1 MQDGAPVCWLSLL
14 FITCITIVTRIVYDT
29 YTYIY
34 IDGVLCQLICLG
46 GTWLFVEM
54 GNSQSSMIS
63 RDDLPTSIYGD
74 LLKLMT
80 FQIWIS
86 RKGLS
91 CYLRLSNTHVLSDQ
105 VVISFISFIFS
116 IAMQNHHVFHRI
128 DMDPG
133 LTTVIGKGRS
143 SINGPFFH
151 VFFIPYWA
159 RFSLDN
165 SRSFLIN
172 ISTRAV
178 CIFL

>member
-1 MQDGAPVCWLSLL
+1 MVLYVAVQDGAPGSSVVVTCRMGQDGAPVCWLSL
-14 FITCITIVTRIVYDT
+14 FITIVTRIVYDT

-34 IDGVLCQLICLG
+34 IDGVLCQLICLR

-80 FQIWIS
+80 FQMWIPQ
-86 RKGLS
+86 KGPS

-105 VVISFISFIFS
+105 VVISFIFS
-116 IAMQNHHVFHRI
+116 IAMENHHVFHRI

-133 LTTVIGKGRS
+133 LITVIGKGRS
-143 SINGPFFH
+143 ADHP
-151 VFFIPYWA
+151 
-159 RFSLDN
+159 
-165 SRSFLIN
+165 
-172 ISTRAV
+172 
-178 CIFL
+178 